1 MKCDVHSFLSSPLL
15 SSLSAPLGSI
25 FAVGGIGSASVILA
39 LRSTMENVIGGLLL
53 KLEDKIRVGE
63 VITVPGDGKK
73 TGAFYALIFKF
84 YFYFSFFVLYLFI
97 HFVCLFIYLVIHL
110 YH

>member
-1 MKCDVHSFLSSPLL
+1 M
-15 SSLSAPLGSI
+15 
-25 FAVGGIGSASVILA
+25 GGIGSASVILA

-73 TGAFYALIFKF
+73 TGTVSFVIYFDENVSEVFRKQAFVVSLLFDVSMEIILCRKVGVVDVDAVILILMMKF
-84 YFYFSFFVLYLFI
+84 S
-97 HFVCLFIYLVIHL
+97 
-110 YH
+110 

>member
-1 MKCDVHSFLSSPLL
+1 M
-15 SSLSAPLGSI
+15 
-25 FAVGGIGSASVILA
+25 GGIGSASVILA

-73 TGAFYALIFKF
+73 TGTVSFIIYFDGNVCEVLRKQALVVSLLFDVSLEMILCRKVGVVDVDAVILILMMKF
-84 YFYFSFFVLYLFI
+84 S
-97 HFVCLFIYLVIHL
+97 
-110 YH
+110 

>member
-1 MKCDVHSFLSSPLL
+1 M
-15 SSLSAPLGSI
+15 
-25 FAVGGIGSASVILA
+25 GGIGSASVILA

-73 TGAFYALIFKF
+73 TGT
-84 YFYFSFFVLYLFI
+84 VWGN
-97 HFVCLFIYLVIHL
+97 IYLIKTTAKSLETTHL
-110 YH
+110 FHNYSISV

>member
-1 MKCDVHSFLSSPLL
+1 M
-15 SSLSAPLGSI
+15 
-25 FAVGGIGSASVILA
+25 GGIGSASVILA

-73 TGAFYALIFKF
+73 TGTVSFIIYFDGNVCEVLRKQALVVSLLFDVSLEMILCRKVGVGVVDVDAVILILMMKF
-84 YFYFSFFVLYLFI
+84 S
-97 HFVCLFIYLVIHL
+97 
-110 YH
+110 